1 MSTISESRIASGN
14 RLPLIASYIVV
25 VTGGLIMV
33 APFAWMLLTSL
44 TEESK
49 VFSYPP
55 TFWPNPFVLSNYQ
68 RLFHDA
74 PVARYGLNS
83 TIIAVVT
90 TIGVVTSC
98 SMGAFSLARLRY
110 PGRAIWFSIILATL
124 FVPGQV
130 LLIPRY
136 FLFRQ
141 LGWIDTLLP
150 LMVPSFFGGAFG
162 IFLLVQFFR
171 SIPEELVDAARIDG
185 ANPAQIF
192 WSLFVPLSLPAIAAL
207 GIFQFLYAWNEFLEP
222 LIYLNSDLMYTFPLA
237 LTRFQN
243 HYGGEYFWPVILAG
257 AIIGT
262 IPSIIVYIIGQ
273 RQFVQGIVLSGIKR

>member
-1 MSTISESRIASGN
+1 MSTISEARMVSGSK
-14 RLPLIASYIVV
+14 RSLIVAYVVV
-25 VTGGLIMV
+25 VTGGLVMV

-55 TFWPNPFVLSNYQ
+55 TFWPNPFVLANYQ

-90 TIGVVTSC
+90 TIGVITSC

-141 LGWIDTLLP
+141 LGWIDTLYP

-171 SIPEELVDAARIDG
+171 SIPEELVDAARVDG

-192 WSLFVPLSLPAIAAL
+192 LSLFVPLSMPAIAAL

-222 LIYLNSDLMYTFPLA
+222 LIYLNSDVMYTFPLA